1 MSEIKVDTLT
11 GKTTA
16 NDITVTVGAS
26 ATMSA
31 REGLLISRCLYNQV
45 SPAVRSSVNISSVT
59 DTSTGNQGYNLTN
72 AVSAVDD
79 ATPFCQAQPVN
90 NNLGSDNFANPTAS
104 SVSSFRGS
112 HWENGTQYDC
122 NFNMFTLHGDLA

>member
-1 MSEIKVDTLT
+1 MASELRVTTIANNAGTESVDTT
-11 GKTTA
+11 YVING
-16 NDITVTVGAS
+16 S
-26 ATMSA
+26 AKA
-31 REGLLISRCLYNQV
+31 RCLYNQV

-59 DTSTGNQGYNLTN
+59 DVSTGNQNYNLTN

-79 ATPFCQAQPVN
+79 ATPFYQAQPVN
-90 NNLGSDNFANPTAS
+90 NNLGSDNFPNPSAS
-104 SVSSFRGS
+104 SVSGFRCA

>member
-1 MSEIKVDTLT
+1 MTRN
-11 GKTTA
+11 A
-16 NDITVTVGAS
+16 DIS
-26 ATMSA
+26 ATLP
-31 REGLLISRCLYNQV
+31 EGLLISRCLYNQV

-59 DTSTGNQGYNLTN
+59 DVSTGNQGYNLTN
-72 AVSAVDD
+72 TVSAVDD
-79 ATPFCQAQPVN
+79 ATPFYQAQPVN
-90 NNLGSDNFANPTAS
+90 NNSGSDNFANPTAS

>member
-1 MSEIKVDTLT
+1 MSEIFVDNLT

-16 NDITVTVGAS
+16 NDITVTVGSS

-31 REGLLISRCLYNQV
+31 QEGLLISRCLYNQV
-45 SPAVRSSVNISSVT
+45 SDAVRSSLNISTVT
-59 DTSTGNQGYNLTN
+59 DVSTGNQGYNLTN

-79 ATPFCQAQPVN
+79 ATPLYQAQPVN
-90 NNLGSDNFANPTAS
+90 NNAGSDNFANPTAS